1 MTLRNP
7 SGSVTL
13 DSLSAVKVV
22 VTGGSGGLG
31 SDLVR
36 ELRSRG
42 VEAVPASR
50 RTGLD
55 LSTGKGLTETL
66 TGADVIVHAAS
77 HKFRYR
83 TVDLGGTRRVI
94 GELRQQDSQ
103 AHIIYTSIVGA
114 EYNPYPYFQAKRA
127 CEMVLRNSGLPVTVV
142 RATQFHELIA
152 TVAGAARWPVA
163 FVPPNIV
170 TQPCERTWIAE
181 QLADIALAAPPDGYQ
196 RSANLAG
203 PETLTVPEAIRLLC
217 EHDRRKMPKLITL
230 PKIGRTLKALAL
242 GINVPGPDATTGGRS
257 FAEWL
262 KTR

>member
-1 MTLRNP
+1 MA
-7 SGSVTL
+7 L
-13 DSLSAVKVV
+13 DSLGPVKVV

-31 SDLVR
+31 SELVR

-42 VEAVPASR
+42 VQAVPASR

-55 LSTGKGLTETL
+55 LATGKGLTEAL

-94 GELRQQDSQ
+94 GELRQQDSR

-114 EYNPYPYFQAKRA
+114 DYNPYPYFQAKRA
-127 CEMVLRNSGLPVTVV
+127 CENVLRNSDLPVTVV

-163 FVPPNIV
+163 FVPSNV
-170 TQPCERTWIAE
+170 TTQPCERTWIAE
-181 QLADIALAAPPDGYQ
+181 QLADIALASPPDGYQ
-196 RSANLAG
+196 RSPDLAG
-203 PETLTVPEAIRLLC
+203 PEILTVPEAIRLLC
-217 EHDRRKMPKLITL
+217 EHDGRKMPKLVTL
-230 PKIGRTLKALAL
+230 PKIGRTMKALAA
-242 GINVPGPDATTGGRS
+242 GINVPEPGATTGGRS
-257 FAEWL
+257 FGEWL
-262 KTR
+262 EKR